1 MGKRKI
7 YLFASLI
14 MIISGIIWTFT
25 NLAPDE
31 GYQIAMAYRISQGD
45 SLLTEM
51 LEPHQFSA
59 LLTGFLV
66 YLYQAIFGTYTGVV
80 VYLHLAG
87 ILIRAGL
94 AAVLYMIL
102 KKETEKPLAYGA
114 AVLFFMITPK
124 DFAMPEYGNQQAW
137 YGLLCFVFLMMYFRS
152 KKLRFL
158 VPAAISLCLLVLAYP
173 SGILSYAV
181 IVVLLILY
189 GEKSQLKKEI
199 ALFTG
204 VCALIGGGLV
214 LYLVG
219 KNGLQEIGDSLRMM
233 TAIEPSHTVGVGSR
247 LLRYGRNIAELLAV
261 YAIVTVASLLITSA
275 VLAVLKK
282 KKSYGKEFRQ
292 ALFLAIFGIILL
304 IGFFLNILLMTDRCA
319 YTVIFI
325 YMTSVGLFYSK
336 KLSGEVKR
344 LYVVGTILG
353 ISCVVSTLILTD
365 LPFVVSGAY
374 GVLAIALSVIPLQK
388 MSVDLES
395 SPIRKTYFVM
405 FAAFV
410 CLLFARCVY
419 IRTPL
424 TGRSQICTILNED
437 MSYVHN
443 GPAKWIIT
451 NNEGAMIQQVSYE
464 EFRENIPMGSKVWLV
479 DSIEDSL
486 GYMYGGYE
494 VAIPSVMSD
503 PKYQYEAYY
512 DVLKEYWEKH
522 PDKYPDV
529 VAVKAYK
536 GDISYDILASGLL
549 MDFIEK
555 EYKPVRSVDGTYWK
569 LYFRE

>member
-1 MGKRKI
+1 
-7 YLFASLI
+7 
-14 MIISGIIWTFT
+14 MIFSGIIWTFT
-25 NLAPDE
+25 NLALDE
-31 GYQIAMAYRISQGD
+31 GYQIAMAYRLSRGD
-45 SLLTEM
+45 SLLTDM
-51 LEPHQFSA
+51 LEPHQLSA
-59 LLTGFLV
+59 FLTGFLV
-66 YLYQAIFGTYTGVV
+66 YLYHAIFGTYTGVV
-80 VYLHLAG
+80 IYIHFVG
-87 ILIRAGL
+87 IIIRAGL

-102 KKETEKPLAYGA
+102 QKEIEKPLAYVA

-124 DFAMPEYGNQQAW
+124 DSAMPEYGNQQAW

-158 VPAAISLCLLVLAYP
+158 VPTAISLCLQVLAYP
-173 SGILSYAV
+173 SCILIYEV

-189 GEKSQLKKEI
+189 GEKAQLIKAL

-204 VCALIGGGLV
+204 VCALIGGSLV

-219 KNGLQEIGDSLRMM
+219 KNGLQEIVDSLRMM
-233 TAIEPSHTVGVGSR
+233 IAIEPSHTEGVGSR
-247 LLRYGRNIAELLAV
+247 LVRYGSDIAELLAV
-261 YAIVTVASLLITSA
+261 YAIVTVVSLLLTFA
-275 VLAVLKK
+275 VLTVSKK
-282 KKSYGKEFRQ
+282 KNNGKEFKQ

-304 IGFFLNILLMTDRCA
+304 IGFFLNIVLMTDRCA
-319 YTVIFI
+319 YTVLFI
-325 YMTSVGLFYSK
+325 YMTSVGLIYSK

-344 LYVVGTILG
+344 LYVVGTVFG
-353 ISCVVSTLILTD
+353 IACVVSTLILTD

-374 GVLAIALSVIPLQK
+374 GVLAIAMSIIPLRK

-395 SPIRKTYFVM
+395 NPIRKTYFVM

-451 NNEGAMIQQVSYE
+451 NNEGAMIQQVSYD
-464 EFRENIPMGSKVWLV
+464 EFRENIPKGSKVWLA
-479 DSIEDSL
+479 DCLEDSL
-486 GYMYGGYE
+486 GYLYGEYE

-503 PKYQYEAYY
+503 PKYQYKEYY

-522 PDKYPDV
+522 PGKYPDV
-529 VAVKAYK
+529 IAVKAYR
-536 GDISYDILASGLL
+536 GEISYGILASGSF